1 MWPKTDAQARLLAL
15 AEGLAGRFAETAAEH
30 DRDASFPFEHFEAM
44 REAGYLRAAVPEA
57 YGGWEHG
64 LDDLVLAQIALG
76 RGDGSTALAV
86 GMHHMVIGT
95 EVSARRWPEAA
106 RERVFRATVEDGAL
120 INAIS
125 AEPEMGSPRGGG
137 RPATT
142 LTPAGPGEWRLDG
155 RKTFSTM
162 SPALTFA
169 ISLAAVQDG
178 SGDTARVLVQMEQPG
193 VRVEETWDSMGM
205 RSTGSHDVYYEGV
218 TVRDE
223 DFLDRSHPD
232 APSRGGRPEAWFPLL
247 IAAANLG
254 VGFAARDYAVRFAQ
268 TRQPTGAPHPIAKIP
283 HVREQVGRMEA
294 ALVAARVMLLTA
306 AEDFQHH
313 PEQDRDLASQ
323 LPIAKRMATE
333 AAVEATDIAMR
344 IVGGVGL
351 HRSEPLERYFRDV
364 RSGLVNPPIE
374 ARALEQIAARLLD
387 RRPD

>member
-1 MWPKTDAQARLLAL
+1 MWPKTDAQARLLATAEEL
-15 AEGLAGRFAETAAEH
+15 AARIAPTAAEH

-44 REAGYLRAAVPEA
+44 REAGYLGAAVPAEF
-57 YGGWEHG
+57 GGGGHG
-64 LDDLVLAQIALG
+64 LDDLVLAQMALG

-95 EVSARRWPEAA
+95 EVSAGRWPDAV
-106 RERVFRATVEDGAL
+106 RDRVFRAAVEHGSL

-142 LTPAGPGEWRLDG
+142 LTPTGPGEWRLDG
-155 RKTFSTM
+155 LKTFSTM

-169 ISLAAVQDG
+169 ISLAAVEDG
-178 SGDTARVLVQMEQPG
+178 SGDTARVLVRMEHPG
-193 VRVEETWDSMGM
+193 VRIEESWDSMAM
-205 RSTGSHDVYYEGV
+205 RSTGSHTIHYEGV
-218 TVRDE
+218 PVRDE
-223 DFLDRSHPD
+223 DFLDRSKPGSS
-232 APSRGGRPEAWFPLL
+232 SRGGRPEAWFPLL

-254 VGFAARDYAVRFAQ
+254 VGYAARDYAVRFAQ
-268 TRQPTGAPHPIAKIP
+268 TRQPTGMPHPIAKLP

-294 ALVAARVMLLTA
+294 TLIAARTMLLTA

-313 PEQDRDLASQ
+313 PDHDRALASQ
-323 LPIAKRMATE
+323 LPIAKRLATE

-374 ARALEQIAARLLD
+374 ARALEQIAARVLD

>member
-1 MWPKTDAQARLLAL
+1 MWPKTDAQARLLATAEDL
-15 AEGLAGRFAETAAEH
+15 AARIAPTAAAH
-30 DRDASFPFEHFEAM
+30 DRDASFPHEHFEAL
-44 REAGYLRAAVPEA
+44 REAGYLRAAVPTGF
-57 YGGWEHG
+57 GGDGHG
-64 LDDLVLAQIALG
+64 LDDMALAQIALG

-95 EVSARRWPEAA
+95 EVSSRRWPDVA
-106 RERVFRATVEDGAL
+106 RERVFRAAAEDGAL

-142 LTPAGPGEWRLDG
+142 LTPTGPGEWRLDG
-155 RKTFSTM
+155 LKTFSTM

-169 ISLAAVQDG
+169 ISLAAVEDG
-178 SGDTARVLVQMEQPG
+178 SGDTARVLVQMAHPG
-193 VRVEETWDSMGM
+193 VRIEETWDSLAM
-205 RSTGSHDVYYEGV
+205 RSTGSHTIHYEGV
-218 TVRDE
+218 PVRDE
-223 DFLDRSHPD
+223 DFLDRSHPG
-232 APSRGGRPEAWFPLL
+232 APSRGGRPEAWFPVLVS
-247 IAAANLG
+247 AANLG
-254 VGFAARDYAVRFAQ
+254 VAFAARDYAVRFAQ
-268 TRQPTGAPHPIAKIP
+268 TRQPTGAPHPISKIP

-294 ALVAARVMLLTA
+294 LLVTARTMLLTA

-313 PEQDRDLASQ
+313 PDQDRALATQ
-323 LPIAKRMATE
+323 LPIAKRFATE
-333 AAVEATDIAMR
+333 AAVEATDLAMR

-374 ARALEQIAARLLD
+374 ARALEQIAARVLD